1 MTDERMRVK
10 QPAFISASGRQHI
23 QNTRL
28 LEEQNHVHL
37 YTLTRAAPEPLEE
50 RSGTP
55 TPRTGLPAIKQ
66 NQFLDW
72 IC

>member
-10 QPAFISASGRQHI
+10 QPAFISTSGRQYI

-37 YTLTRAAPEPLEE
+37 YTLTRAAPELREE

-55 TPRTGLPAIKQ
+55 TPRTGLPRSKQ